1 MEIDVR
7 HIAKLAMLKIPEEQV
22 EAFEK
27 ELSGIVAMVENL
39 PEIPSAA
46 TLLEPGNV
54 MELREDAVV
63 PSYPRD
69 EMLQK
74 RAPSRCGLH
83 RRAEDR
89 RVRRA
94 YNGTV

>member
-7 HIAKLAMLKIPEEQV
+7 HIAKLAMLKIPE

-69 EMLQK
+69 EMLQNVPQAVAGCIVVPK
-74 RAPSRCGLH
+74 
-83 RRAEDR
+83 
-89 RVRRA
+89 
-94 YNGTV
+94 TVE

>member
-63 PSYPRD
+63 PRIRGMKCCKTCPRP
-69 EMLQK
+69 L
-74 RAPSRCGLH
+74 RAASSC
-83 RRAEDR
+83 RRP
-89 RVRRA
+89 
-94 YNGTV
+94 

>member
-46 TLLEPGNV
+46 TLLELQNV
-54 MELREDAVV
+54 PQAVAGCIVV
-63 PSYPRD
+63 P
-69 EMLQK
+69 K
-74 RAPSRCGLH
+74 
-83 RRAEDR
+83 
-89 RVRRA
+89 
-94 YNGTV
+94 TVE

>member
-46 TLLEPGNV
+46 TFNN
-54 MELREDAVV
+54 
-63 PSYPRD
+63 S
-69 EMLQK
+69 MLF
-74 RAPSRCGLH
+74 
-83 RRAEDR
+83 
-89 RVRRA
+89 
-94 YNGTV
+94 

>member
-39 PEIPSAA
+39 PAFPPKCS
-46 TLLEPGNV
+46 
-54 MELREDAVV
+54 
-63 PSYPRD
+63 
-69 EMLQK
+69 
-74 RAPSRCGLH
+74 
-83 RRAEDR
+83 
-89 RVRRA
+89 
-94 YNGTV
+94 

>member
-1 MEIDVR
+1 MYG

-54 MELREDAVV
+54 HGAARGC
-63 PSYPRD
+63 
-69 EMLQK
+69 
-74 RAPSRCGLH
+74 RCALVSAG
-83 RRAEDR
+83 
-89 RVRRA
+89 
-94 YNGTV
+94 

>member
-54 MELREDAVV
+54 M
-63 PSYPRD
+63 
-69 EMLQK
+69 
-74 RAPSRCGLH
+74 G
-83 RRAEDR
+83 
-89 RVRRA
+89 
-94 YNGTV
+94 

>member
-39 PEIPSAA
+39 PEIPRQRARCPKGKYACSHTGRPA
-46 TLLEPGNV
+46 
-54 MELREDAVV
+54 R
-63 PSYPRD
+63 
-69 EMLQK
+69 QK
-74 RAPSRCGLH
+74 K
-83 RRAEDR
+83 E
-89 RVRRA
+89 VKQ
-94 YNGTV
+94 

>member
-63 PSYPRD
+63 PSSPRAA
-69 EMLQK
+69 K
-74 RAPSRCGLH
+74 RAPGRCGLH

>member
-39 PEIPSAA
+39 PETP
-46 TLLEPGNV
+46 V
-54 MELREDAVV
+54 R
-63 PSYPRD
+63 PRCWS
-69 EMLQK
+69 
-74 RAPSRCGLH
+74 RAMSWS
-83 RRAEDR
+83 
-89 RVRRA
+89 
-94 YNGTV
+94 